1 MTVIAMSRTEIDRM
15 GVLQDLAAN
24 RIKVTDAATLMS
36 LGRRQVFR
44 LAKAYRRHGPEA
56 LVSRR
61 RGRPS
66 NRCYPRALRA
76 EVLDIIRAR
85 YSDFGPT
92 LAAEKL
98 AQLHGIQLARETA
111 RQWMITAG
119 LWKDR
124 RARLKPVHQPRYRR
138 DLCVPKTSHDC

>member
-15 GVLQDLAAN
+15 SVLQDLAAC
-24 RIKVTDAATLMS
+24 RIKVAEAATLMS

-44 LAKAYRRHGPEA
+44 LAKAYSQQGPEA

-66 NRCYPRALRA
+66 NRCYPSALRTA
-76 EVLDIIRAR
+76 AIGIIRER

-92 LAAEKL
+92 LAAEK
-98 AQLHGIQLARETA
+98 AC
-111 RQWMITAG
+111 
-119 LWKDR
+119 
-124 RARLKPVHQPRYRR
+124 RA
-138 DLCVPKTSHDC
+138 S